1 MCLLVFVKEV
11 LLAVKLPDWFLFQ
24 YSSAYLASLVSLLN
38 LWIQLIS
45 ANIPAVYTIFI
56 SRIDSNIYTLGIV
69 LTTCLISL
77 SNSLICFVN
86 VLISY
91 AYMLNIWSTD
101 SDTIIVLCNVVVSH
115 NRFIVSR
122 TISVISAR
130 VWACF

>member
-24 YSSAYLASLVSLLN
+24 YISAYLASLVSLLN

-56 SRIDSNIYTLGIV
+56 SRIDSNSYTLGIV

-115 NRFIVSR
+115 NRFIVSP